1 MPNRENFPE
10 IFAQIKTHLQS
21 FAPSLIVSTD
31 TTDNYYLNVP
41 ASSRYPKGL
50 FFGAVQIKKN
60 YVSYHLMPIY
70 MFPDLLEDISDL
82 LKKRMQGKSCF
93 NFTAMNDTL
102 DTELAQLTTKSFQ
115 RLQKEQC
122 V

>member
-10 IFAQIKTHLQS
+10 IFAQLKAHLQA
-21 FAPSLIVSTD
+21 FAPSLIVRAD
-31 TTDNYYLNVP
+31 TADNYYLDVP
-41 ASSRYPKGL
+41 ASSTYPKGL

-70 MFPDLLEDISDL
+70 MFPDLVEDLSDQ

-93 NFTAMNDTL
+93 NFTVMSDTL
-102 DTELAQLTTKSFQ
+102 NTELAQLTAKSFQ
-115 RLQKEQC
+115 RLLGPA
-122 V
+122 